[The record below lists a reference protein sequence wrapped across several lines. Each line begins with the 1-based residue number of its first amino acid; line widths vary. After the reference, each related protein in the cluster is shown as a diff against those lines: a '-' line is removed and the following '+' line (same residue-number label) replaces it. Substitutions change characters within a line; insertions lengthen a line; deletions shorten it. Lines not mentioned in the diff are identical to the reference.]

1 MSALLIF
8 TNVVIY
14 GIIYTENLCG
24 YVRDNMLEVKNLKK
38 VYKTKNDV
46 VTDALDGVSI
56 QFPEK
61 GLVFLLGKS
70 GSGKSTLLNVCGGL
84 DAPSE
89 GEIIVKGRSSK
100 DFTQSDFDSYRNT
113 FVGFIFQ
120 EYNILDE
127 FSVEDNIALA
137 LELQG
142 KPKDKEAINKLLKD
156 VDLEGFAKRKPNTLS
171 GGQKQ
176 RIAIARALIK
186 SPEIIMADEPT
197 GALDSATGKQVFE
210 TLKKLSRDKLIV
222 VVSHDRDFAEEYG
235 DRIIELKDGKI
246 LSDVTKTEVKTEE
259 LTENINSF
267 GDVLCVKSGAELTDS
282 DFEKIKNFLK
292 NSKEDVIIANGERDV
307 KKFKKA
313 SRISE
318 NGEKEVFKDTNISEL
333 IEKEYTGDESK
344 FIRSKLPLKHAFKI
358 GVSSLKNKPFR
369 LVLTILLCTIAFVL
383 LSLLTTLNFYDSEAT
398 FLQTM
403 ADSDNSMIQLEKEFK
418 TQVKWVDKIAGETEY
433 ESVASGKFTNEELD
447 GLTKTFGTKVFG
459 GIALSSNFN
468 VRQSNSAYWLTNVGA
483 FAVLPEKNDLR
494 NDIIGEY
501 PTNDDELMI
510 TSYTANMLLNCGTF
524 SSENEPLSLG
534 KFDDIIGK
542 RIVLGGLDYKVTGI
556 LKVPEISAEYDV
568 LKESGSENR
577 NLLMD
582 YNLLLADGL
591 YLIAFVTE
599 NHLKTLSQENNE
611 YVESVYNYTEVTAT
625 INNNGKKAF
634 PEWAN
639 ACYMDYSSFKA
650 NEDII
655 YLSEENKDLN
665 KDGAVVSSIAL
676 SSMASD
682 YFYSLANS
690 GYYSDRYYNLGETAN
705 NISQGGEYIY
715 NTETDEDEFIAYTQ
729 DEINKKLNEVIEA
742 LKNSNGEIEVAF
754 QTFDRNNNTGFGDIE
769 EFKVVGVYHE
779 ERNLYSMGKIVIPDD
794 RFRKIWSSQKGTL
807 DYYAETKTNYSEKP
821 DAFYTNV
828 YLPFEYS
835 EQLANDFWA
844 IYENKNW
851 SENDSRLTLA
861 GNFIDKLETV
871 DYTVKELST
880 AFLYVGLVLAVFAI
894 LLFSNFISVSISNK
908 IKEIGILRA
917 VGARSVDVFKIFFSE
932 SFVIAAICVLVSTVT
947 TIIACKIM
955 NIMLATEIGASL
967 MVFGFASFGVLVGIA
982 VATAVV
988 ATFLPVYN
996 AAKKKPVDSIR
1007 SI

>member
-1 MSALLIF
+1 
-8 TNVVIY
+8 
-14 GIIYTENLCG
+14 
-24 YVRDNMLEVKNLKK
+24 MLEVKNLKK
-38 VYKTKNDV
+38 IYKTKNDV

-142 KPKDKEAINKLLKD
+142 KPKDKESINKLLKD

-267 GDVLCVKSGAELTDS
+267 GDVLCVKNGAELTDG
-282 DFEKIKNFLK
+282 DFEKIKSFLK
-292 NSKEDVIIANGERDV
+292 NSKEDVIIANGEKDV

-313 SRISE
+313 SRISD
-318 NGEKEVFKDTNISEL
+318 NGEKEVFKDTDVSDL

-358 GVSSLKNKPFR
+358 GVSSLKNKPLR
-369 LVLTILLCTIAFVL
+369 LVLTILLCTVAFVL
-383 LSLLTTLNFYDSEAT
+383 FSLLTTLNFYDSEAT

-403 ADSDNSMIQLEKEFK
+403 ADSDNSMIQLKKEFK
-418 TQVKWVDKIAGETEY
+418 TQVKWVDKIAGESEY
-433 ESVASGKFTNEELD
+433 ESVTSGKFTNDELKAQA
-447 GLTKTFGTKVFG
+447 KTFGKNAFG
-459 GIALSSNFN
+459 GVNYSANFSVRQTTNPYWVTN
-468 VRQSNSAYWLTNVGA
+468 VRA
-483 FAVLPEKNDLR
+483 FAVLNEDNGLK

-501 PTNDDELMI
+501 PVNDNEMMI
-510 TSYTANMLLNCGTF
+510 TSYTAEMLYNSGVSNSQNEVLNLRKA
-524 SSENEPLSLG
+524 E
-534 KFDDIIGK
+534 DIIGET
-542 RIVLGGLDYKVTGI
+542 IVLGGVDYKITGI
-556 LKVPEISAEYDV
+556 LKVPEIPAEYEI
-568 LKESGSENR
+568 LKESTEESKT
-577 NLLMD
+577 LLMD
-582 YNLLLADGL
+582 YNLLLADGI

-599 NHLKTLSQENNE
+599 NHLKTLSQENTE
-611 YVESVYNYTEVTAT
+611 YVESLYNYTEASVAV
-625 INNNGKKAF
+625 NHNEAYNF
-634 PEWAN
+634 PDWSN
-639 ACYMDYSSFKA
+639 ACYMDYSNFRLNDEVKYISPEKTVLGERDA
-650 NEDII
+650 II
-655 YLSEENKDLN
+655 
-665 KDGAVVSSIAL
+665 SSIAL
-676 SSMASD
+676 ASVASE
-682 YFYSLANS
+682 YFYNLAES
-690 GYYSDRYYNLGETAN
+690 GYYSDRYYNLGEIAN
-705 NISQGGEYIY
+705 NISQGGEYSY
-715 NTETDEDEFIAYTQ
+715 DSETDEDVFTAYTKEEIDEKI
-729 DEINKKLNEVIEA
+729 DEILQY
-742 LKNSNGEIEVAF
+742 LKNSNGEIKIGLKLY
-754 QTFDRNNNTGFGDIE
+754 DKNNNIIFGDVE
-769 EFKVVGVYHE
+769 EFNVIGVYYE
-779 ERNLYSMGKIVIPDD
+779 ERNNYSMGKIVISDKA
-794 RFRKIWSSQKGTL
+794 FKTIWDSQKNTL
-807 DYYAETKTNYSEKP
+807 DYYAETKTNYVEEKS
-821 DAFYTNV
+821 AIYTNI
-828 YLPFEYS
+828 YLPFVYS
-835 EQLANDFWA
+835 EELANDFWA
-844 IYENKNW
+844 IFENKNW
-851 SENDSRLTLA
+851 SENDSRLALA
-861 GNFIDKLETV
+861 GNFIDQLESV
-871 DYTVKELST
+871 DHTVKELST
-880 AFLYVGLVLAVFAI
+880 AFLYVGLVLAVFAV

-932 SFVIAAICVLVSTVT
+932 SFVIAAICVLVSTLT

-967 MVFGFASFGVLVGIA
+967 MVFGIGSFFVLVGIS
-982 VATAVV
+982 VVTAVV
-988 ATFLPVYN
+988 ATFLPVYS
-996 AAKKKPVDSIR
+996 AAKKKPVESIR

>member
-14 GIIYTENLCG
+14 GIIYTESLCG

-38 VYKTKNDV
+38 IYKTKNDV
-46 VTDALDGVSI
+46 VTDALDDVSI

-84 DAPSE
+84 DAPTE

-142 KPKDKEAINKLLKD
+142 KPKDKEALDKLLKD
-156 VDLEGFAKRKPNTLS
+156 VDLVGFAKRKPNTLS

-210 TLKKLSRDKLIV
+210 TLKKLSKDKLIV

-259 LTENINSF
+259 LSENINSF
-267 GDVLCVKSGAELTDS
+267 GDVICVKNGAELTDG
-282 DFEKIKNFLK
+282 DFERIKDFLK
-292 NSKEDVIIANGERDV
+292 NSQSDVIIANGENDV
-307 KKFKKA
+307 KKIKKA
-313 SRISE
+313 SRISD
-318 NGEKEVFKDTNISEL
+318 NGEKEVFKDTDVSEVA
-333 IEKEYTGDESK
+333 EKEYTDEESK

-383 LSLLTTLNFYDSEAT
+383 FSLLTTLNFYDSEAT

-403 ADSDNSMIQLEKEFK
+403 ADSDNSMIQLKKEFK
-418 TQVKWVDKIAGETEY
+418 TQVKWVDRLAGETEY
-433 ESVASGKFTNEELD
+433 ESVSSGKFTNTELD
-447 GLTKTFGTKVFG
+447 EITQVFGTKAFG
-459 GIALSSNFN
+459 GISLSSNFN
-468 VRQSNSAYWLTNVGA
+468 VRQSSSEYWLTNVGA

-494 NDIIGEY
+494 SDIIGEY
-501 PTNDDELMI
+501 PVNDDELMI
-510 TSYTANMLLNCGTF
+510 TSYTANMLLNCGAF
-524 SSENEPLSLG
+524 SSENEPISLG

-542 RIVLGGLDYKVTGI
+542 RIVLGGIDYKVTGI

-568 LKESGSENR
+568 LKESTGENR
-577 NLLMD
+577 TLLMD

-591 YLIAFVTE
+591 YLVAFVTE
-599 NHLKTLSQENNE
+599 NHLKTLSEENNE

-625 INNNGKKAF
+625 INNDGKKSF

-639 ACYMDYSSFKA
+639 ACYMDYSSFK

-655 YLSEENKDLN
+655 YLSEENKDLG
-665 KDGAVVSSIAL
+665 KDGAIVSSIAL
-676 SSMASD
+676 ASMASEH
-682 YFYSLANS
+682 FYSLAES
-690 GYYSDRYYNLGETAN
+690 GYYSDRYYKLGETAN
-705 NISQGGEYIY
+705 NISQGGEYVY
-715 NTETDEDEFIAYTQ
+715 NTATEDDEFIAYTNE
-729 DEINKKLNEVIEA
+729 EINEKFSEIITA
-742 LKNSNGEIEVAF
+742 LKNSNGEIEIAF
-754 QTFDRNNNTGFGDIE
+754 QMFDRNNNTGFGDIE
-769 EFKVVGVYHE
+769 EFKIIGVYHE
-779 ERNLYSMGKIVIPDD
+779 ERNLYSMGKVVISDNK
-794 RFRKIWSSQKGTL
+794 FNKIWSSQKNTL
-807 DYYAETKTNYSEKP
+807 DYYAETKTNYSEKA

-835 EQLANDFWA
+835 PQLANDFWA
-844 IYENKNW
+844 IYENKDW
-851 SENDSRLTLA
+851 SENDSRLALA
-861 GNFIDKLETV
+861 GNFIDQLETV
-871 DYTVKELST
+871 DYTVKQLST

-917 VGARSVDVFKIFFSE
+917 VGARSMDVFKIFFSE
-932 SFVIAAICVLVSTVT
+932 SFVIATICVVISTVA
-947 TIIACKIM
+947 TIIACNVI
-955 NIMLATEIGASL
+955 NLMLATEIGASL
-967 MVFGFASFGVLVGIA
+967 MVFGFASFGVLVLIA
-982 VATAVV
+982 VVTAVI

>member
-1 MSALLIF
+1 
-8 TNVVIY
+8 
-14 GIIYTENLCG
+14 
-24 YVRDNMLEVKNLKK
+24 MLEVKNLKK
-38 VYKTKNDV
+38 IYKTKNDV

-113 FVGFIFQ
+113 FVGFVFQ

-142 KPKDKEAINKLLKD
+142 KPKDKESINKLLKD

-246 LSDVTKTEVKTEE
+246 LSDVTKTEIKTEE

-267 GDVLCVKSGAELTDS
+267 GDVLCVKNGSELTDG

-292 NSKEDVIIANGERDV
+292 NSKEDVIIANGKKDV
-307 KKFKKA
+307 KKFKNA
-313 SRISE
+313 SRISD
-318 NGEKEVFKDTNISEL
+318 NGEKEVFKDTDVSDL

-344 FIRSKLPLKHAFKI
+344 FIRSKLPLKHAVKI
-358 GVSSLKNKPFR
+358 GVSSLKNKPLR
-369 LVLTILLCTIAFVL
+369 LVLTILLCTVAFVL
-383 LSLLTTLNFYDSEAT
+383 FSLLTTLNFYDSEAT

-403 ADSDNSMIQLEKEFK
+403 ADSDNSMIQLKKEFK
-418 TQVKWVDKIAGETEY
+418 TQVKWVDKIAGESEY
-433 ESVASGKFTNEELD
+433 ESVTSGKFTNDDLKAQA
-447 GLTKTFGTKVFG
+447 KTFGKNAFG
-459 GIALSSNFN
+459 GVNYSANFSVRQTTNPYWVTN
-468 VRQSNSAYWLTNVGA
+468 VRA
-483 FAVLPEKNDLR
+483 FAVLNEDNGLR

-501 PTNDDELMI
+501 PVNDNEMMI
-510 TSYTANMLLNCGTF
+510 TSYIADMLYNCGVF
-524 SSENEPLSLG
+524 SNQNEALNL
-534 KFDDIIGK
+534 KNAEDIIGET
-542 RIVLGGLDYKVTGI
+542 IVLGGVDYKITGI
-556 LKVPEISAEYDV
+556 LKVPEIPAEYEI
-568 LKESGSENR
+568 LKESTEESKT
-577 NLLMD
+577 LLMD
-582 YNLLLADGL
+582 YNLLLADGI

-599 NHLKTLSQENNE
+599 NHLKTLSQENTE
-611 YVESVYNYTEVTAT
+611 YVESLYNYTEASVAV
-625 INNNGKKAF
+625 NHNEAYNF
-634 PEWAN
+634 PDWSN
-639 ACYMDYSSFKA
+639 ACYMDYSNFRLNDKVKYISPEKTVLGERDA
-650 NEDII
+650 II
-655 YLSEENKDLN
+655 
-665 KDGAVVSSIAL
+665 SSIAL
-676 SSMASD
+676 ASVASE
-682 YFYSLANS
+682 YFYNLAEG
-690 GYYSDRYYNLGETAN
+690 GYYSDRYYNLCEIAN
-705 NISQGGEYIY
+705 NVSQGGEYSYDI
-715 NTETDEDEFIAYTQ
+715 EADEDVFTAYTKEEIDEKI
-729 DEINKKLNEVIEA
+729 DEILQY
-742 LKNSNGEIEVAF
+742 LKNSNGEIKIGLKLY
-754 QTFDRNNNTGFGDIE
+754 DKNNNIIFGDVE
-769 EFKVVGVYHE
+769 EFNVIGVYYE
-779 ERNLYSMGKIVIPDD
+779 ERNNYSMGKIVISDKA
-794 RFRKIWSSQKGTL
+794 FKTIWDSQKNTL
-807 DYYAETKTNYSEKP
+807 DYYAETKTNYVEEKS
-821 DAFYTNV
+821 AIYTNI
-828 YLPFEYS
+828 YLPFVYS
-835 EQLANDFWA
+835 EELANDFWA

-851 SENDSRLTLA
+851 SENDSRLALA
-861 GNFIDKLETV
+861 GNFIDQLESV
-871 DYTVKELST
+871 DHTVKELST
-880 AFLYVGLVLAVFAI
+880 AFLYVGLVLAVFAV

-932 SFVIAAICVLVSTVT
+932 SFVIAAICVLVSTLT
-947 TIIACKIM
+947 TMIACKIM

-967 MVFGFASFGVLVGIA
+967 MVFGIGSFFVLVGIS
-982 VATAVV
+982 VVTAVV
-988 ATFLPVYN
+988 ATFLPVYS
-996 AAKKKPVDSIR
+996 AAKKKPVESIR

>member
-1 MSALLIF
+1 
-8 TNVVIY
+8 
-14 GIIYTENLCG
+14 
-24 YVRDNMLEVKNLKK
+24 MLEVRNLKK
-38 VYKTKNDV
+38 IYKTKNDV

-142 KPKDKEAINKLLKD
+142 KPKDKESINKLLKD

-246 LSDVTKTEVKTEE
+246 LSDVTKTEIKTEE
-259 LTENINSF
+259 LTKNINSF
-267 GDVLCVKSGAELTDS
+267 GDVLCVKNGAELTDG
-282 DFEKIKNFLK
+282 DFEKIKSFLK
-292 NSKEDVIIANGERDV
+292 NSKEDVIIANGEKDV

-313 SRISE
+313 SRISDS
-318 NGEKEVFKDTNISEL
+318 GEKEVFKDTDVSDL

-358 GVSSLKNKPFR
+358 GVSSLKNKPLR
-369 LVLTILLCTIAFVL
+369 LVLTILLCTVAFVL
-383 LSLLTTLNFYDSEAT
+383 FSLLTTLNFYDSEAT

-403 ADSDNSMIQLEKEFK
+403 ADSDNSMIQLKKEFK
-418 TQVKWVDKIAGETEY
+418 TQVKWVDRIAGESEY
-433 ESVASGKFTNEELD
+433 ESVTSGKFTNEDLKAQA
-447 GLTKTFGTKVFG
+447 KTFGKNAFG
-459 GIALSSNFN
+459 GVNYSANFSVRQTTNPYWVTN
-468 VRQSNSAYWLTNVGA
+468 VRA
-483 FAVLPEKNDLR
+483 FAVLPEDNGLR

-501 PTNDDELMI
+501 PVNDNEMMI
-510 TSYTANMLLNCGTF
+510 TSYTAEMLYNSGVSNSQNEVLNLRKA
-524 SSENEPLSLG
+524 E
-534 KFDDIIGK
+534 DIIGET
-542 RIVLGGLDYKVTGI
+542 IVLGGVDYKITGI
-556 LKVPEISAEYDV
+556 LKVPEIPAEYEI
-568 LKESGSENR
+568 LKESTEESKT
-577 NLLMD
+577 LLMD
-582 YNLLLADGL
+582 YNLLLADGI

-599 NHLKTLSQENNE
+599 NHLKTLSQENTE
-611 YVESVYNYTEVTAT
+611 YVESLYNYTEASVAV
-625 INNNGKKAF
+625 NHNGSYNF
-634 PEWAN
+634 PDWSN
-639 ACYMDYSSFKA
+639 ACYMDYSNFRLNDEVKYISPEKTVLGERDA
-650 NEDII
+650 II
-655 YLSEENKDLN
+655 
-665 KDGAVVSSIAL
+665 SSIAL
-676 SSMASD
+676 ASVASE
-682 YFYSLANS
+682 YFYNLAES
-690 GYYSDRYYNLGETAN
+690 GYYSDRYYNLGEIAN
-705 NISQGGEYIY
+705 NVSQGGEYSY
-715 NTETDEDEFIAYTQ
+715 DSETDEDIFTAYTKEEIDEKI
-729 DEINKKLNEVIEA
+729 DEILQY
-742 LKNSNGEIEVAF
+742 LKNSNGEIKIGLKLY
-754 QTFDRNNNTGFGDIE
+754 DKNNNIIFGDVE
-769 EFKVVGVYHE
+769 EFNVIGVYYE
-779 ERNLYSMGKIVIPDD
+779 ERNNYSMGKIVISDKA
-794 RFRKIWSSQKGTL
+794 FKTIWDSQKNTL
-807 DYYAETKTNYSEKP
+807 DYYAETKTNYVEEKS
-821 DAFYTNV
+821 AIYTNI
-828 YLPFEYS
+828 YLPFVYS
-835 EQLANDFWA
+835 EELANDFWA

-851 SENDSRLTLA
+851 SENDSRLALA
-861 GNFIDKLETV
+861 GNFIDQLESV
-871 DYTVKELST
+871 DHTVKELST
-880 AFLYVGLVLAVFAI
+880 AFLYVGLVLAVFAV

-932 SFVIAAICVLVSTVT
+932 SFVIAAICVLVSTIT
-947 TIIACKIM
+947 TMIACKIM

-967 MVFGFASFGVLVGIA
+967 MVFGIGSFFVLVGIS
-982 VATAVV
+982 VVTAVV
-988 ATFLPVYN
+988 ATFLPVYS
-996 AAKKKPVDSIR
+996 AAKKKPVESIR

>member
-1 MSALLIF
+1 
-8 TNVVIY
+8 
-14 GIIYTENLCG
+14 
-24 YVRDNMLEVKNLKK
+24 MLEVRNLKK
-38 VYKTKNDV
+38 IYKTKNDV

-113 FVGFIFQ
+113 FVGFVFQ

-142 KPKDKEAINKLLKD
+142 KPKDKESINKLLKD

-267 GDVLCVKSGAELTDS
+267 GDVLCVKNGSELTDG

-292 NSKEDVIIANGERDV
+292 NSKEDVIIANGEKDV
-307 KKFKKA
+307 KKFKNA
-313 SRISE
+313 SRISD
-318 NGEKEVFKDTNISEL
+318 NGEKEVFKDTDVSDL

-344 FIRSKLPLKHAFKI
+344 FIRSKLPLKHAVKI
-358 GVSSLKNKPFR
+358 GVSSLKNKPVR
-369 LVLTILLCTIAFVL
+369 LVLTILLCTVAFVL
-383 LSLLTTLNFYDSEAT
+383 FSLLTTLNFYDSEAT

-403 ADSDNSMIQLEKEFK
+403 ADSDNSMIQLKKEFK

-433 ESVASGKFTNEELD
+433 ESVTSGKFTNYDLKAQA
-447 GLTKTFGTKVFG
+447 KTFGKNAFG
-459 GIALSSNFN
+459 GVSYSANFS
-468 VRQSNSAYWLTNVGA
+468 VRQTTNPYWVTNVSA
-483 FAVLPEKNDLR
+483 FAVLPEDNGLR

-501 PTNDDELMI
+501 PVNDNEMMI
-510 TSYTANMLLNCGTF
+510 TSYTADMLYNCGVF
-524 SSENEPLSLG
+524 GSQNEALNLKSAE
-534 KFDDIIGK
+534 DIIGK
-542 RIVLGGLDYKVTGI
+542 NVVLGGIDYKITGI
-556 LKVPEISAEYDV
+556 LKVPQLPAEYEI
-568 LKESGSENR
+568 LKESTEESKT
-577 NLLMD
+577 LLMD
-582 YNLLLADGL
+582 YNLLLTDGI

-599 NHLKTLSQENNE
+599 NHLKTLSQENTE
-611 YVESVYNYTEVTAT
+611 YVESLYNYTEASVAV
-625 INNNGKKAF
+625 NHNEAYNF
-634 PEWAN
+634 PDWSN
-639 ACYMDYSSFKA
+639 ACYMDYSNFRLNDEVKFVSPEKTVLEERDA
-650 NEDII
+650 II
-655 YLSEENKDLN
+655 
-665 KDGAVVSSIAL
+665 SSIAL
-676 SSMASD
+676 ASVASE
-682 YFYSLANS
+682 YFYNLADN
-690 GYYSDRYYNLGETAN
+690 GYYADRYYRLGEIAN
-705 NISQGGEYIY
+705 NVSQGGEYSYDIE
-715 NTETDEDEFIAYTQ
+715 TEEDIFTAYTKEEIDQ
-729 DEINKKLNEVIEA
+729 KLDEILQY
-742 LKNSNGEIEVAF
+742 LKNSNGEIKIGLKLYDKNNNIIFGDVEEFNVIGVYYE
-754 QTFDRNNNTGFGDIE
+754 DRNN
-769 EFKVVGVYHE
+769 
-779 ERNLYSMGKIVIPDD
+779 YSMGKIVISDKA
-794 RFRKIWSSQKGTL
+794 FKTIWDSQKNTL
-807 DYYAETKTNYSEKP
+807 DYYAETKTNYVEEKS
-821 DAFYTNV
+821 AIYTNI

-835 EQLANDFWA
+835 EKLANDFWA

-851 SENDSRLTLA
+851 SENDSRLALA
-861 GNFIDKLETV
+861 GNFVDQLESV
-871 DYTVKELST
+871 DHTVKELST
-880 AFLYVGLVLAVFAI
+880 AFLYAGLVLAVFAV

-917 VGARSVDVFKIFFSE
+917 VGARSIDVFKIFFSE
-932 SFVIAAICVLVSTVT
+932 SFVIAAICVLVSTLT
-947 TIIACKIM
+947 TMIACKIM

-967 MVFGFASFGVLVGIA
+967 MVFGIGSFFVLVGIS
-982 VATAVV
+982 VVTAVV

>member
-1 MSALLIF
+1 
-8 TNVVIY
+8 
-14 GIIYTENLCG
+14 
-24 YVRDNMLEVKNLKK
+24 MLEVKNLKK
-38 VYKTKNDV
+38 IYKTKNDV

-113 FVGFIFQ
+113 FVGFVFQ

-142 KPKDKEAINKLLKD
+142 KPKDKESINKLLKD

-267 GDVLCVKSGAELTDS
+267 GDVLCVKNGSELTDG

-292 NSKEDVIIANGERDV
+292 NSKEDVIIANGEKDV
-307 KKFKKA
+307 KKFKNA
-313 SRISE
+313 SRISD
-318 NGEKEVFKDTNISEL
+318 NGEKEVFKDTDVSDL

-344 FIRSKLPLKHAFKI
+344 FIRSKLPLKHAVKI
-358 GVSSLKNKPFR
+358 GVSSLKNKPVR
-369 LVLTILLCTIAFVL
+369 LVLTILLCTVAFVL
-383 LSLLTTLNFYDSEAT
+383 FSLLTTLNFYDSEAT

-403 ADSDNSMIQLEKEFK
+403 ADSDNSMIQLKKEFK

-433 ESVASGKFTNEELD
+433 ESVTSGKFTNDDLKAQA
-447 GLTKTFGTKVFG
+447 KTFGKNAFG
-459 GIALSSNFN
+459 GVSYSANFS
-468 VRQSNSAYWLTNVGA
+468 VRQTTNPYWVTNVSA
-483 FAVLPEKNDLR
+483 FAVLPEDNGLR

-501 PTNDDELMI
+501 PVNDNEMMI
-510 TSYTANMLLNCGTF
+510 TSYTADMLYNCGVF
-524 SSENEPLSLG
+524 SNQNEALNL
-534 KFDDIIGK
+534 KNAEDIIGET
-542 RIVLGGLDYKVTGI
+542 IVLGGIDYKITGI
-556 LKVPEISAEYDV
+556 LKVPQLPAEYEI
-568 LKESGSENR
+568 LKESTEESKT
-577 NLLMD
+577 LLMD
-582 YNLLLADGL
+582 YNLLLTDGI

-599 NHLKTLSQENNE
+599 NHLKTLSQENTE
-611 YVESVYNYTEVTAT
+611 YVESLYNYTEASVAV
-625 INNNGKKAF
+625 NHNEAYNF
-634 PEWAN
+634 PDWSN
-639 ACYMDYSSFKA
+639 ACYMDYSNFRLNDEVKFVSPEKTVLEERDA
-650 NEDII
+650 II
-655 YLSEENKDLN
+655 
-665 KDGAVVSSIAL
+665 SSIAL
-676 SSMASD
+676 ASVASE
-682 YFYSLANS
+682 YFYNLAES
-690 GYYSDRYYNLGETAN
+690 GYYSDRYYNLGEIAN
-705 NISQGGEYIY
+705 NVSQGGEYSYDI
-715 NTETDEDEFIAYTQ
+715 EADEDVFTAYTKEEIDEKI
-729 DEINKKLNEVIEA
+729 DEILQY
-742 LKNSNGEIEVAF
+742 LKNSNGEIKIGLKLY
-754 QTFDRNNNTGFGDIE
+754 DKNNNIIFGDIE
-769 EFKVVGVYHE
+769 EFNIIGVYYE
-779 ERNLYSMGKIVIPDD
+779 ERNNYSMGKIVISDKA
-794 RFRKIWSSQKGTL
+794 FKTIWDSQKNTL
-807 DYYAETKTNYSEKP
+807 DYYAETKTNYVEEKS
-821 DAFYTNV
+821 AIYTNI

-835 EQLANDFWA
+835 EKLANDFWA

-851 SENDSRLTLA
+851 SENDSRLALA
-861 GNFIDKLETV
+861 GNFIDQLESV
-871 DYTVKELST
+871 DHTVKELST
-880 AFLYVGLVLAVFAI
+880 AFLYVGLVLAVFAV

-917 VGARSVDVFKIFFSE
+917 VGARSIDVFKIFFSE
-932 SFVIAAICVLVSTVT
+932 SFVIAAICVLVSTIT

-967 MVFGFASFGVLVGIA
+967 MVFGIGSFFVLVGIS
-982 VATAVV
+982 VVTAVV
-988 ATFLPVYN
+988 ATFLPVYS
-996 AAKKKPVDSIR
+996 AAKKKPVESIR

>member
-38 VYKTKNDV
+38 IYKTKNDV

-333 IEKEYTGDESK
+333 IEKEYTGAESK

-383 LSLLTTLNFYDSEAT
+383 FSLLTTLNFYDSEAT

-403 ADSDNSMIQLEKEFK
+403 ADSDNSMIQLKKEFK

-433 ESVASGKFTNEELD
+433 ESVTSGKFTNEDLKAQA
-447 GLTKTFGTKVFG
+447 KTFGENAFG
-459 GIALSSNFN
+459 GVAFSANFS
-468 VRQSNSAYWLTNVGA
+468 VRQTTNPYWVTNVSA
-483 FAVLPEKNDLR
+483 FAVLPEDNGLR

-501 PTNDDELMI
+501 PINDNEMMI
-510 TSYTANMLLNCGTF
+510 TSYTAEMLYNCGVF
-524 SSENEPLSLG
+524 GSQNEALNLKSAE
-534 KFDDIIGK
+534 DIIGK
-542 RIVLGGLDYKVTGI
+542 TIVLGGIDYKITGI
-556 LKVPEISAEYDV
+556 LRVPQLPAEYEII
-568 LKESGSENR
+568 KESTEESKT
-577 NLLMD
+577 LLMD
-582 YNLLLADGL
+582 YNLLLTDGI

-599 NHLKTLSQENNE
+599 NHLKTLSQENTE
-611 YVESVYNYTEVTAT
+611 YVESLYNYTEAT
-625 INNNGKKAF
+625 VAVNHNETYNF
-634 PEWAN
+634 PDWSN
-639 ACYMDYSSFKA
+639 ACYMDYSNFKLNDEIKFVSPEKTNLEERDA
-650 NEDII
+650 II
-655 YLSEENKDLN
+655 
-665 KDGAVVSSIAL
+665 SSIAL
-676 SSMASD
+676 ASVASE
-682 YFYSLANS
+682 YFYNLADS
-690 GYYSDRYYNLGETAN
+690 GYYSDRYYRLGEIAN
-705 NISQGGEYIY
+705 NVSQGGEYSYDI
-715 NTETDEDEFIAYTQ
+715 ETDEDIFTAYTKEEIDEKT
-729 DEINKKLNEVIEA
+729 DEILQY
-742 LKNSNGEIEVAF
+742 LKNSNGEIKIGLKLY
-754 QTFDRNNNTGFGDIE
+754 DKNNNISFGDIE
-769 EFKVVGVYHE
+769 EFNIIGVYYE
-779 ERNLYSMGKIVIPDD
+779 ERNNYSMGKIVISDKA
-794 RFRKIWSSQKGTL
+794 FKTIWDSQKNTL
-807 DYYAETKTNYSEKP
+807 DYYAETKTNYVEENS
-821 DAFYTNV
+821 AVYTNI
-828 YLPFEYS
+828 YLPFVYS
-835 EQLANDFWA
+835 EELANEFWA

-851 SENDSRLTLA
+851 SENDSRLALA
-861 GNFIDKLETV
+861 GNFIDQLESV
-871 DYTVKELST
+871 DHTVKELST
-880 AFLYVGLVLAVFAI
+880 AFLYVGLVLAVFAV

-988 ATFLPVYN
+988 ATFLPVYS
-996 AAKKKPVDSIR
+996 AAKKKPVESIR

>member
-1 MSALLIF
+1 
-8 TNVVIY
+8 
-14 GIIYTENLCG
+14 
-24 YVRDNMLEVKNLKK
+24 MLEVKNLKK
-38 VYKTKNDV
+38 IYKTKNGV

-142 KPKDKEAINKLLKD
+142 KPKDKEAINKLLQD

-259 LTENINSF
+259 LSKNINSF
-267 GDVLCVKSGAELTDS
+267 GDVLCVKSGAELTDG
-282 DFEKIKNFLK
+282 DFQKIKDFLK
-292 NSKEDVIIANGERDV
+292 NSKEDIVIANGEKDV

-313 SRISE
+313 SRISD
-318 NGEKEVFKDTNISEL
+318 NGEKEVFKDTDVSEL
-333 IEKEYTGDESK
+333 TEKEYTGDESK
-344 FIRSKLPLKHAFKI
+344 FITSKLPLKHAVKI
-358 GVSSLKNKPFR
+358 GVSSLKNKPVR

-383 LSLLTTLNFYDSEAT
+383 FSLLTTLNFYDSEAM

-403 ADSDNSMIQLEKEFK
+403 ADSDNSMIQLKKEFK
-418 TQVKWVDKIAGETEY
+418 TQVKWVDKIAGESEY
-433 ESVASGKFTNEELD
+433 ESVASGKFTNEELKNQA
-447 GLTKTFGTKVFG
+447 KTFGKNAFG
-459 GIALSSNFN
+459 GVNYSANFS
-468 VRQSNSAYWLTNVGA
+468 VRQTTNPYWVTNVSA
-483 FAVLPEKNDLR
+483 FAVLPEDNGLR
-494 NDIIGEY
+494 KDIIGEY
-501 PTNDDELMI
+501 PVNDNEMMI
-510 TSYTANMLLNCGTF
+510 TSYTADMLCNCGVF
-524 SSENEPLSLG
+524 SSQNEALNLQ
-534 KFDDIIGK
+534 KAEDIIGET
-542 RIVLGGLDYKVTGI
+542 IVLGGVDYTITGI
-556 LKVPEISAEYDV
+556 LKVPQIPEQYEV
-568 LKESGSENR
+568 LKTSTEDSR
-577 NLLMD
+577 NLIMD
-582 YNLLLADGL
+582 YNLLLTDGI

-599 NHLKTLSQENNE
+599 NHLKTLSQENTE
-611 YVESVYNYTEVTAT
+611 YVESLYNYTEASVAV
-625 INNNGKKAF
+625 NHNGSYNF
-634 PEWAN
+634 PDWSN
-639 ACYMDYSSFKA
+639 ACYMDYSNFRLNDEVKFVSSENTVLGERDA
-650 NEDII
+650 II
-655 YLSEENKDLN
+655 
-665 KDGAVVSSIAL
+665 SSIAL
-676 SSMASD
+676 ASVASE
-682 YFYSLANS
+682 YFYNLADS
-690 GYYSDRYYNLGETAN
+690 GYYSDRYYRLGEIAN
-705 NISQGGEYIY
+705 NVSQGGEYSFSP
-715 NTETDEDEFIAYTQ
+715 ETDEDIFTPYTEEETEEKL
-729 DEINKKLNEVIEA
+729 DEILTY
-742 LKNSNGEIEVAF
+742 LKNSNGEIKIGIKLY
-754 QTFDRNNNTGFGDIE
+754 DRTNNIIFGDVE
-769 EFKVVGVYHE
+769 EFNIIGVYPE
-779 ERNLYSMGKIVIPDD
+779 EKNNYSMGKIVISDKS
-794 RFRKIWSSQKGTL
+794 FKTIWNSQKNTL
-807 DYYAETKTNYSEKP
+807 DYYAETKSSYVEELS
-821 DAFYTNV
+821 AIYTNI

-835 EQLANDFWA
+835 SQLANDFWA

-851 SENDSRLTLA
+851 SENDSRLALA
-861 GNFIDKLETV
+861 GNFIDQLEAV
-871 DYTVKELST
+871 DYTVKQLST
-880 AFLYVGLVLAVFAI
+880 AFLYVGLVLAVFAM

-917 VGARSVDVFKIFFSE
+917 VGARSIDVFKIFFSE
-932 SFVIAAICVLVSTVT
+932 SFVIALICIIISTIA
-947 TIIACKIM
+947 TIIACNVI
-955 NIMLATEIGASL
+955 NLLLATEIGASI
-967 MVFGFASFGVLVGIA
+967 MVFGFGSFAVLVGIA
-982 VATAVV
+982 IVTAVI
-988 ATFLPVYN
+988 ATFLPVFN
-996 AAKKKPVDSIR
+996 AAKKKPVETIR

>member
-1 MSALLIF
+1 
-8 TNVVIY
+8 
-14 GIIYTENLCG
+14 
-24 YVRDNMLEVKNLKK
+24 MLEVRNLKK
-38 VYKTKNDV
+38 IYKTKNDV

-142 KPKDKEAINKLLKD
+142 KPKDKESINKLLKD

-267 GDVLCVKSGAELTDS
+267 GDVLCVKNGVELTDG

-292 NSKEDVIIANGERDV
+292 NSKEDVIIANGEKDV

-313 SRISE
+313 SRISDS
-318 NGEKEVFKDTNISEL
+318 GEKEVFKDTDVSDL

-358 GVSSLKNKPFR
+358 GVSSLKNKPLR
-369 LVLTILLCTIAFVL
+369 LVLTILLCTVAFVL
-383 LSLLTTLNFYDSEAT
+383 FSLLTTLNFYDSEAT

-403 ADSDNSMIQLEKEFK
+403 ADSDNSMIQLKKEFK
-418 TQVKWVDKIAGETEY
+418 TQVKWVDKIAGESEY
-433 ESVASGKFTNEELD
+433 ESVTSGKFTNDDLKAQA
-447 GLTKTFGTKVFG
+447 KTFGKNAFG
-459 GIALSSNFN
+459 GVNYSANFSVRQTTNPYWVTN
-468 VRQSNSAYWLTNVGA
+468 VRA
-483 FAVLPEKNDLR
+483 FAVLNEDNSLR

-501 PTNDDELMI
+501 PVNDNEMMI
-510 TSYTANMLLNCGTF
+510 TSYIADMLYNCGVF
-524 SSENEPLSLG
+524 SNQNEALNL
-534 KFDDIIGK
+534 KNAEDIIGET
-542 RIVLGGLDYKVTGI
+542 IVLGGVDYKITGI
-556 LKVPEISAEYDV
+556 LKVPEIPAEYEI
-568 LKESGSENR
+568 LKESTEESKT
-577 NLLMD
+577 LLMD
-582 YNLLLADGL
+582 YNLLLADGI

-599 NHLKTLSQENNE
+599 NHLKTLSQENTE
-611 YVESVYNYTEVTAT
+611 YVESLYNYTEASVAV
-625 INNNGKKAF
+625 NHNGSYNF
-634 PEWAN
+634 PDWSN
-639 ACYMDYSSFKA
+639 TCYMDYSNFRLNDEVKFVSQEKTVLGERDA
-650 NEDII
+650 II
-655 YLSEENKDLN
+655 
-665 KDGAVVSSIAL
+665 SSIAL
-676 SSMASD
+676 ASVASE
-682 YFYSLANS
+682 YFYNLAES
-690 GYYSDRYYNLGETAN
+690 GYYSDRYYNLGEIAN
-705 NISQGGEYIY
+705 NVSQGGEYSYDI
-715 NTETDEDEFIAYTQ
+715 EADEDIFTAYTKEEIDEKI
-729 DEINKKLNEVIEA
+729 DEILQY
-742 LKNSNGEIEVAF
+742 LKNSNGEIKIGLKLY
-754 QTFDRNNNTGFGDIE
+754 DKNNNIIFGDVE
-769 EFKVVGVYHE
+769 EFNVIGVYYE
-779 ERNLYSMGKIVIPDD
+779 ERNNYSMGKIVISDKA
-794 RFRKIWSSQKGTL
+794 FKTIWDSQKNTL
-807 DYYAETKTNYSEKP
+807 DYYAETKTNYVEEKS
-821 DAFYTNV
+821 AIYTNI
-828 YLPFEYS
+828 YLPFVYS
-835 EQLANDFWA
+835 EELANDFWA

-851 SENDSRLTLA
+851 SENDSRLALA
-861 GNFIDKLETV
+861 GNFIDQLESV
-871 DYTVKELST
+871 DHTVKELST
-880 AFLYVGLVLAVFAI
+880 AFLYVGLVLAVFAV

-932 SFVIAAICVLVSTVT
+932 SFVIAAICVLVSTLT

-967 MVFGFASFGVLVGIA
+967 MVFGIGSFFVLVGIS
-982 VATAVV
+982 VVTAVV
-988 ATFLPVYN
+988 ATFLPVYS
-996 AAKKKPVDSIR
+996 AAKKKPVESIR

>member
-1 MSALLIF
+1 
-8 TNVVIY
+8 
-14 GIIYTENLCG
+14 
-24 YVRDNMLEVKNLKK
+24 MLEVRNLKK
-38 VYKTKNDV
+38 IYKTKNDV

-113 FVGFIFQ
+113 FVGFVFQ

-142 KPKDKEAINKLLKD
+142 KPKDKESINKLLKD

-267 GDVLCVKSGAELTDS
+267 GDVLCVKNGSELTDG

-313 SRISE
+313 SRISD
-318 NGEKEVFKDTNISEL
+318 NGEKEVFKDTDVSDL

-358 GVSSLKNKPFR
+358 GVSSLKNKPLR
-369 LVLTILLCTIAFVL
+369 LVLTILLCTVAFVL
-383 LSLLTTLNFYDSEAT
+383 FSLLTTLNFYDSEAT

-403 ADSDNSMIQLEKEFK
+403 ADSDNSMIQLKKEFK

-433 ESVASGKFTNEELD
+433 ESVTSGKFTNDDLKAQA
-447 GLTKTFGTKVFG
+447 KTFGKNAFG
-459 GIALSSNFN
+459 GVSYSANFS
-468 VRQSNSAYWLTNVGA
+468 VRQTTNPYWVTNVSA
-483 FAVLPEKNDLR
+483 FAVLNEDNGLR

-501 PTNDDELMI
+501 PVNDNEMMI
-510 TSYTANMLLNCGTF
+510 TSYIADMLYNCGVF
-524 SSENEPLSLG
+524 SNQNEALNL
-534 KFDDIIGK
+534 KNAEDIIGET
-542 RIVLGGLDYKVTGI
+542 IVLGGVDYKITGI
-556 LKVPEISAEYDV
+556 LKVPEIPAEYEI
-568 LKESGSENR
+568 LKESTEESKT
-577 NLLMD
+577 LLMD
-582 YNLLLADGL
+582 YNLLLADGI

-599 NHLKTLSQENNE
+599 NHLKTLSQENTE
-611 YVESVYNYTEVTAT
+611 YVESLYNYTEASVAV
-625 INNNGKKAF
+625 NHNEAYNF
-634 PEWAN
+634 PDWSN
-639 ACYMDYSSFKA
+639 ACYMDYSNFRLNDEVKYISPEKTVLGERDA
-650 NEDII
+650 II
-655 YLSEENKDLN
+655 
-665 KDGAVVSSIAL
+665 SSIAL
-676 SSMASD
+676 ASVASE
-682 YFYSLANS
+682 YFYNLAES
-690 GYYSDRYYNLGETAN
+690 GYYSDRYYNLGEIAN
-705 NISQGGEYIY
+705 NVSQGGEYSYDI
-715 NTETDEDEFIAYTQ
+715 EADEDVFTAYTKEEIDEKI
-729 DEINKKLNEVIEA
+729 DEILQY
-742 LKNSNGEIEVAF
+742 LKNSNGEIRFGLKLYDKNNNIIFGDVEEFNIIGVYYE
-754 QTFDRNNNTGFGDIE
+754 DRNN
-769 EFKVVGVYHE
+769 
-779 ERNLYSMGKIVIPDD
+779 YSMGKIVISDKA
-794 RFRKIWSSQKGTL
+794 FKTIWDSQKNTL
-807 DYYAETKTNYSEKP
+807 DYYAETKTNYVEEKS
-821 DAFYTNV
+821 AIYTNI
-828 YLPFEYS
+828 YLPFVYS
-835 EQLANDFWA
+835 EELANEFWT
-844 IYENKNW
+844 IFENKNW
-851 SENDSRLTLA
+851 SENDSRLALA
-861 GNFIDKLETV
+861 GNFIDQLESV
-871 DYTVKELST
+871 DHTVKELST
-880 AFLYVGLVLAVFAI
+880 AFLYVGLVLAVFAV

-932 SFVIAAICVLVSTVT
+932 SFVIAAICVLVSTIT
-947 TIIACKIM
+947 TMIACKIM

-967 MVFGFASFGVLVGIA
+967 MVFGIGSFFVLVGIS
-982 VATAVV
+982 VVTAVV

>member
-1 MSALLIF
+1 
-8 TNVVIY
+8 
-14 GIIYTENLCG
+14 
-24 YVRDNMLEVKNLKK
+24 MLEVKNLKK
-38 VYKTKNDV
+38 IYKTKNDV

-142 KPKDKEAINKLLKD
+142 KPKDKESINKLLKD

-267 GDVLCVKSGAELTDS
+267 GDVLCVKNGAELTDG
-282 DFEKIKNFLK
+282 DFEKIKSFLK
-292 NSKEDVIIANGERDV
+292 NSKEDVIIANGEKDV

-313 SRISE
+313 SRISD
-318 NGEKEVFKDTNISEL
+318 NGEKEVFKDTDVSDL

-358 GVSSLKNKPFR
+358 GVSSLKNKPVR

-383 LSLLTTLNFYDSEAT
+383 FSLLTTLNFYDSEAT

-403 ADSDNSMIQLEKEFK
+403 ADSDNSMIQLKKEFK
-418 TQVKWVDKIAGETEY
+418 TQVKWVDKIAGESEY
-433 ESVASGKFTNEELD
+433 ESVTSGKFTNDDLKAQA
-447 GLTKTFGTKVFG
+447 KTFGKNAFG
-459 GIALSSNFN
+459 GVNYSANFS
-468 VRQSNSAYWLTNVGA
+468 VRQTTNPYWVTNVSA
-483 FAVLPEKNDLR
+483 FAVLNEDNGLR

-501 PTNDDELMI
+501 PVNDNEMMI
-510 TSYTANMLLNCGTF
+510 TSYIADMLYNCGVF
-524 SSENEPLSLG
+524 GSQNEALNLKSAE
-534 KFDDIIGK
+534 DIIGK
-542 RIVLGGLDYKVTGI
+542 SVVLGGIDYKITGI
-556 LKVPEISAEYDV
+556 LKVPQLPAEYEI
-568 LKESGSENR
+568 LKESTEESKT
-577 NLLMD
+577 LLMD
-582 YNLLLADGL
+582 YNLLLTDGI

-599 NHLKTLSQENNE
+599 NHLKTLSQENTE
-611 YVESVYNYTEVTAT
+611 YVESLYNYTEASVAV
-625 INNNGKKAF
+625 NHNEAYSF
-634 PEWAN
+634 PDWSN
-639 ACYMDYSSFKA
+639 ACYMDYSNFRLNDEVKYISPEKTVLEERDA
-650 NEDII
+650 II
-655 YLSEENKDLN
+655 
-665 KDGAVVSSIAL
+665 SSIAL
-676 SSMASD
+676 ASVASE
-682 YFYSLANS
+682 YFYNLADS
-690 GYYSDRYYNLGETAN
+690 GYYSDRYYRLGEIAN
-705 NISQGGEYIY
+705 NVSQGGEYSYDIE
-715 NTETDEDEFIAYTQ
+715 TEEDIFTAYTKEEIDQ
-729 DEINKKLNEVIEA
+729 KLDEILQS
-742 LKNSNGEIEVAF
+742 LKNSNGEIRFGLKLYDKNNNIIFGDVEEFNIIGVYYE
-754 QTFDRNNNTGFGDIE
+754 DRNN
-769 EFKVVGVYHE
+769 
-779 ERNLYSMGKIVIPDD
+779 YSMGKIVISDKA
-794 RFRKIWSSQKGTL
+794 FKTIWDSQKNTL
-807 DYYAETKTNYSEKP
+807 DYYAETKTNYVEEKS
-821 DAFYTNV
+821 AIYTNI
-828 YLPFEYS
+828 YLPFVYS
-835 EQLANDFWA
+835 EELANDFWA

-851 SENDSRLTLA
+851 SENDSRLALA
-861 GNFIDKLETV
+861 GNFVDQLESV
-871 DYTVKELST
+871 DHTVKELST
-880 AFLYVGLVLAVFAI
+880 AFLYVGLVLAVFAV

-932 SFVIAAICVLVSTVT
+932 SFVIAAICVLVSTLT
-947 TIIACKIM
+947 TMIACKIM

-967 MVFGFASFGVLVGIA
+967 MVFGIGSFFVLVGIS
-982 VATAVV
+982 VVTAVV
-988 ATFLPVYN
+988 ATFLPVYS
-996 AAKKKPVDSIR
+996 AAKKKPVESIR

>member
-1 MSALLIF
+1 
-8 TNVVIY
+8 
-14 GIIYTENLCG
+14 
-24 YVRDNMLEVKNLKK
+24 MLEVKNLKK
-38 VYKTKNDV
+38 IYKTKNGV

-142 KPKDKEAINKLLKD
+142 KPKDKEAINKLLQD

-259 LTENINSF
+259 LSENINSF
-267 GDVLCVKSGAELTDS
+267 GDVLCVKSGAELTDG
-282 DFEKIKNFLK
+282 DFQKIKDFLK
-292 NSKEDVIIANGERDV
+292 NSKEDIVIANGKKDV
-307 KKFKKA
+307 EKFKKA
-313 SRISE
+313 SRISDS
-318 NGEKEVFKDTNISEL
+318 GEKEVFKETDVSEL
-333 IEKEYTGDESK
+333 TEKEYTGDESK
-344 FIRSKLPLKHAFKI
+344 FITSKLPLKHAVKI
-358 GVSSLKNKPFR
+358 GVSSLKNKPVR

-383 LSLLTTLNFYDSEAT
+383 FSLLTTLNFYDSEAT

-403 ADSDNSMIQLEKEFK
+403 ADSDNSMIQLKKEFK
-418 TQVKWVDKIAGETEY
+418 TQVKWVDKFAGESEY
-433 ESVASGKFTNEELD
+433 ESITSGKFTNEELKAQA
-447 GLTKTFGTKVFG
+447 KTFGKNAFG
-459 GIALSSNFN
+459 GVAYSANFS
-468 VRQSNSAYWLTNVGA
+468 VRQTTNPYWVTNVGS
-483 FAVLPEKNDLR
+483 FAVLPEDNGLR
-494 NDIIGEY
+494 KDIIGEY
-501 PTNDDELMI
+501 PINDNEIMI
-510 TSYTANMLLNCGTF
+510 TSYTADMLYNCGV
-524 SSENEPLSLG
+524 SNSQNEVLDLKKSE
-534 KFDDIIGK
+534 DIIGET
-542 RIVLGGLDYKVTGI
+542 IVLGGEDYKITGV
-556 LKVPEISAEYDV
+556 LKVPEIPAEYDII
-568 LKESGSENR
+568 KESTEDSR
-577 NLLMD
+577 TLLMD
-582 YNLLLADGL
+582 YNLLLSDGI
-591 YLIAFVTE
+591 YLVVFVTE
-599 NHLKTLSQENNE
+599 NCLKTLSQENTE
-611 YVESVYNYTEVTAT
+611 YVESLYNYTEASIAVNHNETYR
-625 INNNGKKAF
+625 F
-634 PEWAN
+634 PDWSN
-639 ACYMDYSSFKA
+639 ACYMDYSGFVLKDEVEFVSPEKTSLGENDA
-650 NEDII
+650 II
-655 YLSEENKDLN
+655 
-665 KDGAVVSSIAL
+665 SSISL
-676 SSMASD
+676 ASVASE
-682 YFYSLANS
+682 YFYNLADS
-690 GYYSDRYYNLGETAN
+690 GYYSERYIRLGEMAN
-705 NISQGGEYIY
+705 NISQGGEYSF
-715 NTETDEDEFIAYTQ
+715 NPETEEDIFTPYTKEESNEKI
-729 DEINKKLNEVIEA
+729 DEILEY
-742 LKNSNGEIEVAF
+742 LKNSDGEIKIGLKLY
-754 QTFDRNNNTGFGDIE
+754 DKNNNVSFGDLE
-769 EFKVVGVYHE
+769 EFNIIGVYYE
-779 ERNLYSMGKIVIPDD
+779 ERNNYSMGKIVVSDKA
-794 RFRKIWSSQKGTL
+794 FRRIWESQKNTL
-807 DYYAETKTNYSEKP
+807 DYYAETKTNYIENSS
-821 DAFYTNV
+821 AVYTNI

-835 EQLANDFWA
+835 SQLANDFWE

-851 SENDSRLTLA
+851 SENDSRLALA
-861 GNFIDKLETV
+861 GNFIDQLEAV
-871 DYTVKELST
+871 DYTVKQLST
-880 AFLYVGLVLAVFAI
+880 AFLYVGLVLAVFAM

-917 VGARSVDVFKIFFSE
+917 VGARSIDVFKIFFSE
-932 SFVIAAICVLVSTVT
+932 SFVIALICIIISTIA
-947 TIIACKIM
+947 TIIACNVI
-955 NIMLATEIGASL
+955 NLLLATEIGASI
-967 MVFGFASFGVLVGIA
+967 MVFGFGSFAVLVGIA
-982 VATAVV
+982 IVTAVI

>member
-1 MSALLIF
+1 
-8 TNVVIY
+8 
-14 GIIYTENLCG
+14 
-24 YVRDNMLEVKNLKK
+24 MLEVKNLKK
-38 VYKTKNDV
+38 IYKTKNDV

-84 DAPSE
+84 DAPTE

-142 KPKDKEAINKLLKD
+142 KPKDKEAIDKLLKD
-156 VDLEGFAKRKPNTLS
+156 VDLDGFAKRKPNTLS

-259 LTENINSF
+259 LSENINSF
-267 GDVLCVKSGAELTDS
+267 GDVLCIKNGAELTNS
-282 DFEKIKNFLK
+282 DFERIKDFLK
-292 NSKEDVIIANGERDV
+292 NSKEDVIIANGEKDV
-307 KKFKKA
+307 EKIKKV
-313 SRISE
+313 SRISDS
-318 NGEKEVFKDTNISEL
+318 GEKEVFKDTDVSEVN
-333 IEKEYTGDESK
+333 EKEYTDEESK

-358 GVSSLKNKPFR
+358 GASSLKNKPMR

-383 LSLLTTLNFYDSEAT
+383 FSLLTTLNFYDSEAT

-403 ADSDNSMIQLEKEFK
+403 ADSDNSMIQLKKEFK
-418 TQVKWVDKIAGETEY
+418 TQVKWVDKIAGESEY
-433 ESVASGKFTNEELD
+433 ESISSGKFTNEELAE
-447 GLTKTFGTKVFG
+447 LTKTFGTKAFG
-459 GIALSSNFN
+459 GISLSSNFN
-468 VRQSNSAYWLTNVGA
+468 VRQSNSQYWLTNVGA

-501 PTNDDELMI
+501 PVNDDELMI
-510 TSYTANMLLNCGTF
+510 TSYTANMLLNCGAF
-524 SSENEPLSLG
+524 SSENEPINLG

-542 RIVLGGLDYKVTGI
+542 RIVLGGIDYKVTGV

-568 LKESGSENR
+568 LKESGDENR
-577 NLLMD
+577 TLLMD

-591 YLIAFVTE
+591 YLVAFVTE
-599 NHLKTLSQENNE
+599 NHLKTLSEENSE
-611 YVESVYNYTEVTAT
+611 YVESVYNYTEVCAT
-625 INNNGKKAF
+625 INDNGKKNF

-639 ACYMDYSSFKA
+639 ACYMDYSSFKDR
-650 NEDII
+650 EDII
-655 YLSEENKDLN
+655 YLSEENKELG
-665 KDGAVVSSIAL
+665 KDGAIISSIAL
-676 SSMASD
+676 SSMASE

-690 GYYSDRYYNLGETAN
+690 GYYSDRYYNLGEIAN
-705 NISQGGEYIY
+705 NISQGGEYVY
-715 NTETDEDEFIAYTQ
+715 NTATDEDEFIAYTK
-729 DEINKKLNEVIEA
+729 DEIKEKLNEVLTA
-742 LKNSNGEIEVAF
+742 LKNSNGEIVVDF
-754 QTFDRNNNTGFGDIE
+754 QMFDKNNNIGFGDIE
-769 EFKVVGVYHE
+769 EFKIIGVYYE
-779 ERNLYSMGKIVIPDD
+779 ERNLYSMGKIVIPDKS
-794 RFRKIWSSQKGTL
+794 FNKIWTSQKGTL
-807 DYYAETKTNYSEKP
+807 DYYAETKTNYSENP
-821 DAFYTNV
+821 EAFYTNI

-851 SENDSRLTLA
+851 TENDSRLALA
-861 GNFIDKLETV
+861 GNFIDQLQSV

-880 AFLYVGLVLAVFAI
+880 AFLYIGLVLAVFAV

-908 IKEIGILRA
+908 VKEIGILRA
-917 VGARSVDVFKIFFSE
+917 VGARSIDVFKIFFSE
-932 SFVIAAICVLVSTVT
+932 SFVIAAICVVISTVT
-947 TIIACKIM
+947 TIIACNVI
-955 NIMLATEIGASL
+955 NVVLATEIGASL
-967 MVFGFASFGVLVGIA
+967 MVFGFASFAVLVLISI
-982 VATAVV
+982 VTAVI